1 MSAGSQHPQEN
12 QKREWGG
19 VGGNR
24 DIKGQ
29 KEPVC
34 MSLRGERERK
44 VMEMGEK
51 TKKE

>member
-19 VGGNR
+19 NR

-29 KEPVC
+29 KKTVY